1 MKKCETN
8 SHNARIPNRTI
19 TNMLSVQFIVSQYQR
34 VAGKEITVIF
44 AKSYSIVDIT
54 VFPLVIENCVK
65 NRMQ

>member
-1 MKKCETN
+1 MEKCETN

-44 AKSYSIVDIT
+44 AKSYSIT